1 VYDTANSYLAVAE
14 LRRTP
19 GSADFHRASRAIYG
33 GPDDPLPG
41 SELTHLDAAERLLE
55 ATAALSAATRDHD
68 DDYRIV
74 ATEVAKT
81 MRRRLDAFFEHD
93 AVRVVIDDDLAA
105 KAAASATRIRLRGGS
120 CFSANDIEQLIEHEA
135 FIHSATALNGRKQ
148 HGLRSLGLGAPRTTA
163 TQEGL
168 ATFAELIT
176 DAMDLAR
183 LRRIALRVRAVH
195 LAEEGAD
202 FVEVFRHV
210 HEAGQSEQESVH
222 TTLRIFR
229 GADPNGGSPFTKDV
243 VYLRGLI
250 AVSTF
255 LRLAIAQ
262 VRPDLVFRL
271 FAGRLALGDVL
282 ALDEAFAEGDISEAR
297 YVPAWAKNIQA
308 LAAFLSLSALLQHVD
323 LCTLSLDT
331 IDA

>member
-1 VYDTANSYLAVAE
+1 
-14 LRRTP
+14 
-19 GSADFHRASRAIYG
+19 
-33 GPDDPLPG
+33 
-41 SELTHLDAAERLLE
+41 
-55 ATAALSAATRDHD
+55 
-68 DDYRIV
+68 
-74 ATEVAKT
+74 
-81 MRRRLDAFFEHD
+81 
-93 AVRVVIDDDLAA
+93 
-105 KAAASATRIRLRGGS
+105 
-120 CFSANDIEQLIEHEA
+120 
-135 FIHSATALNGRKQ
+135 
-148 HGLRSLGLGAPRTTA
+148 LGAPRTTA